1 MCGILTIIGQD
12 PGNEHVV
19 RMRDTMTHRG
29 PDGAGLWRGTGLVM
43 AHRRL
48 AVIDTSENGLQPMH
62 SADGR
67 HALVYNGELYNEPQ
81 LREAIG
87 KADDSYR
94 SHCDTETLIE
104 LLACSGVQGIDALRG
119 MFAFV
124 WADLTSRKV
133 YACRDLLG
141 VKPLYWAR
149 TGQSITIA
157 SEIPAILA
165 HPEFPVRP
173 DSVGISGYLTT
184 ARVELDDRTM
194 FEGVHAVRPGE
205 ILAFDLDRPLVQP
218 ERFTLNAPLPR
229 TPATPSEI
237 RYAIEQSVLA
247 HLRTDVPI
255 CTLLSG
261 GLDSTIIAS
270 VAAPALPGLRTYCAG
285 ADSEAGDPSYAR
297 SVAAELG
304 TQHTEAIVDRDSFL
318 SMWQDSI
325 GLQGLPMCTPNEVA
339 IRTIARTLREDGCV
353 VALTGEGADELFAGY
368 EMPMRLAAE
377 HVQAGN
383 AEPGKF
389 QLLSNAWMPPE
400 MKQAVLMPDLY
411 RSLDGDAA
419 LFESFESLY
428 SIASTV
434 ASCELGAHLNFHR
447 NVNLVGLLR
456 RLDCATMLERVE
468 SRTPFADREVL
479 SIALSIPLSEN
490 YDPNAEP
497 VALRTKRALRE
508 AFQGRVSDEV
518 IKREKAS
525 FPLPFQTWIADA
537 ADLLKTSSFAR
548 QLFTPA
554 AIHTVASDPTGLW
567 NLAWP
572 MMNLAI
578 WGDRWWGGSS
588 ANQVMDAKP
597 KTGLTIAS

>member
-12 PGNEHVV
+12 PGNDHVV
-19 RMRDTMTHRG
+19 RMRDSMTHRG

-48 AVIDTSENGLQPMH
+48 AVIDTSDKGLQPMH

-87 KADDSYR
+87 KAEESYR
-94 SHCDTETLIE
+94 SLCDTETLIE
-104 LLACSGVQGIDALRG
+104 LLACSGAQAIDALRG

-124 WADLTSRKV
+124 WADLTNRKV
-133 YACRDLLG
+133 YACRDQLG

-149 TGQSITIA
+149 TGHSITIA

-165 HPEFPVRP
+165 HPEFLVQP
-173 DSVGISGYLTT
+173 DNVGISGYLTT

-194 FEGVHAVRPGE
+194 FDGVRVVRPGE
-205 ILAFDLDRPLVQP
+205 ILAFDLDNPLAQP
-218 ERFTLNAPLPR
+218 ERRTIKASLPR
-229 TPATPSEI
+229 SPATPHEI
-237 RYAIEQSVLA
+237 RHAIEQSVLA

-255 CTLLSG
+255 CSLLSG

-285 ADSEAGDPSYAR
+285 AESESGDPSYAR
-297 SVAAELG
+297 SVAAEFG
-304 TQHTEAIVDRDSFL
+304 TQHTEAIVDRDCFL
-318 SMWQDSI
+318 SMWQNSVA
-325 GLQGLPMCTPNEVA
+325 LQGLPMCTPNEVA
-339 IRTIARTLREDGCV
+339 IRTIARALRNDGCV

-383 AEPGKF
+383 NEPGKF

-400 MKQAVLMPDLY
+400 MKQAVLMPELF
-411 RSLDGDAA
+411 RSLEGDAV
-419 LFESFESLY
+419 LFETFERLY
-428 SIASTV
+428 MRAAGGTT
-434 ASCELGAHLNFHR
+434 CELGAHLNFHR

-456 RLDCATMLERVE
+456 RLDSATMLERVE

-479 SIALSIPLSEN
+479 SIALSVPLEQS
-490 YDPNAEP
+490 YDPRAEP

-508 AFQGRVSDEV
+508 AFRGRVSDE
-518 IKREKAS
+518 IISREKAS
-525 FPLPFQTWIADA
+525 FPLPFQSWIAGA
-537 ADLLKTSSFAR
+537 TDLLKTSGFAR

-578 WGDRWWGGSS
+578 WGDRWWGSTN
-588 ANQVMDAKP
+588 AQVMDAKP
-597 KTGLTIAS
+597 NIGLTFVN

>member
-12 PGNEHVV
+12 PGNDHVV

-48 AVIDTSENGLQPMH
+48 AVIDTSDKGLQPMH

-67 HALVYNGELYNEPQ
+67 HALVYNGELYNESH

-87 KADDSYR
+87 KAEESYR
-94 SHCDTETLIE
+94 SHCDTEILIE
-104 LLACSGVQGIDALRG
+104 LLACSGAQAIDALRG

-133 YACRDLLG
+133 YACRDQLG

-165 HPEFPVRP
+165 HPEFSIQP
-173 DSVGISGYLTT
+173 DIIAISGYLTT

-194 FEGVHAVRPGE
+194 FDGVHAVRPGE
-205 ILAFDLDRPLVQP
+205 ILAFDLDNPLVQP
-218 ERFTLNAPLPR
+218 ERTTINAPLHR
-229 TPATPSEI
+229 SPATPHEI
-237 RYAIEQSVLA
+237 RHAIEQSVLA

-255 CTLLSG
+255 CSLLSG

-285 ADSEAGDPSYAR
+285 AESESGDPSFAR
-297 SVAAELG
+297 TVAAELG
-304 TQHTEAIVDRDSFL
+304 TQHTEAIVNREDFN
-318 SMWQDSI
+318 SMWQDAVK
-325 GLQGLPMCTPNEVA
+325 LQGLPMCTPNEVA
-339 IRTIARTLREDGCV
+339 IRTIARALRNDGCV

-411 RSLDGDAA
+411 RSLEGDAA
-419 LFESFESLY
+419 LFETFEHLY
-428 SIASTV
+428 SSA
-434 ASCELGAHLNFHR
+434 AEGAACELGAHLNFHR
-447 NVNLVGLLR
+447 SVNLVGLLR
-456 RLDCATMLERVE
+456 RLDCATMLESVE

-479 SIALSIPLSEN
+479 SVALSVPVDQN
-490 YDPNAEP
+490 YNPNAEP

-508 AFQGRVSDEV
+508 AFQGRVSDTV
-518 IKREKAS
+518 IDREKAS
-525 FPLPFQTWIADA
+525 FPLPFQSWIADA
-537 ADLLKTSSFAR
+537 TDLLNTSSFAR
-548 QLFTPA
+548 QFFTPA
-554 AIHTVASDPTGLW
+554 AIHTVAADPTGLW

-578 WGDRWWGGSS
+578 WGDRWWGRSG
-588 ANQVMDAKP
+588 ARLMDAKP
-597 KTGLTIAS
+597 SAGLTFVN

>member
-19 RMRDTMTHRG
+19 RMRDSMTHRG
-29 PDGAGLWRGTGLVM
+29 PDGAGFWRGTGLVM

-48 AVIDTSENGLQPMH
+48 AVIDTSDKGLQPMH

-87 KADDSYR
+87 KSEDAYR

-104 LLACSGVQGIDALRG
+104 LLACSGVQAVDAMRG

-124 WADLTSRKV
+124 WADLTSRRV

-165 HPEFPVRP
+165 HPEFCVQPNN
-173 DSVGISGYLTT
+173 VGISGYLTT

-205 ILAFDLDRPLVQP
+205 ILAFDLDSPLAQP
-218 ERFTLNAPLPR
+218 ERTTIKAPSR
-229 TPATPSEI
+229 RSPATPHEI
-237 RYAIEQSVLA
+237 RHVIEQSVLA

-255 CTLLSG
+255 CSLLSG
-261 GLDSTIIAS
+261 GLDSTIIAT
-270 VAAPALPGLRTYCAG
+270 VASPALPGLRTYCAG
-285 ADSEAGDPSYAR
+285 AEAESGDPSYAR
-297 SVAAELG
+297 RVAEELA
-304 TQHTEAIVDRDSFL
+304 TQHTEAIVSRENFL
-318 SMWQDSI
+318 SMWQDSVT
-325 GLQGLPMCTPNEVA
+325 LQGLPMCTPNEVA
-339 IRTIARTLREDGCV
+339 IRTIARALRNDGCV

-368 EMPMRLAAE
+368 EMPIRLAAE
-377 HVQAGN
+377 HVRAGN
-383 AEPGKF
+383 SEPGKF
-389 QLLSNAWMPPE
+389 QLLSNAWMPPD
-400 MKQAVLMPDLY
+400 MKQAVFMPDIY
-411 RSLDGDAA
+411 RTLEGDSA
-419 LFESFESLY
+419 LFESFENLY
-428 SIASTV
+428 TAAASG

-456 RLDCATMLERVE
+456 RLDIATMLERVE

-479 SIALSIPLSEN
+479 SIALSIPVYQN

-497 VALRTKRALRE
+497 VALRTKRALRA
-508 AFQGRVSDEV
+508 AFKGHVRGDV
-518 IKREKAS
+518 INREKAS
-525 FPLPFQTWIADA
+525 FPLPFQSWIAGA
-537 ADLLKTSSFAR
+537 ADMLKTSSFAR

-554 AIHTVASDPTGLW
+554 AIHTVSSDPTGLW

-578 WGDRWWGGSS
+578 WGDRWWGSS
-588 ANQVMDAKP
+588 HTRQLMDAKP
-597 KTGLTIAS
+597 KSGLTMVN